1 MLFCYPLFQIM
12 IIVKRCLAIFKY
24 RLIGTISKVKFAT
37 TYAAIAHSCHFVRQG
52 GNVLTVD
59 LEQLIRVAQTVEMTA
74 AQLVQLC
81 IFANFEWFLLCFN
94 TGLLRIPLS
103 IHYLNI

>member
-59 LEQLIRVAQTVEMTA
+59 LEQLELRK
-74 AQLVQLC
+74 LC
-81 IFANFEWFLLCFN
+81 NLYSKNKWCSE
-94 TGLLRIPLS
+94 
-103 IHYLNI
+103 